1 MARSISS
8 SFASSLKFPL
18 LSITLVLVY
27 IYLILKTFYQGFS
40 ENALRDEGIGGKCS
54 CKSKVQM
61 FYQAIY
67 GLACACVL
75 VYIRGGSFC
84 LLYCLVRFS

>member
-1 MARSISS
+1 MARGISS

-18 LSITLVLVY
+18 LSISLVFVY

-40 ENALRDEGIGGKCS
+40 GNALRDEGIGGKCS
-54 CKSKVQM
+54 CKSEVRK

-67 GLACACVL
+67 GLACSFWFIFVL
-75 VYIRGGSFC
+75 GVSGFYI
-84 LLYCLVRFS
+84 VW